1 MSVTSFAIT
10 ADSSMLSSPISVD
23 ARSASSVKDAERDHL
38 QELMEG
44 YQQAD
49 ADATT
54 ELVHRLSP
62 MLLRFLSGPLQTRPH
77 ADDMLQ
83 ECWLR
88 VHRARASYRPGSRLT
103 RQECWLRVHRARA
116 SYRPGSPVL
125 PWVFAIARHTRI
137 DVYRRRSRIERRE
150 FASDDL
156 EATTAASVPAPDAAD
171 GDIWR
176 LVARLPQSQ
185 QEVVRM
191 LKVTG
196 MSLEEVAG
204 ATGTTVGSVKQK
216 AHRAYRKLREMLTE
230 LERS

>member
-1 MSVTSFAIT
+1 MFRQSNRNSAFARSEAGNVTCFATT
-10 ADSSMLSSPISVD
+10 ADGSALTTSPSSIHAAP
-23 ARSASSVKDAERDHL
+23 ASQVEDAEKDRL

-44 YQQAD
+44 YQRAD

-54 ELVHRLSP
+54 ELVQRISP
-62 MLLRFLSGPLQTRPH
+62 MLLRFLAGPMQTRSQ

-83 ECWLR
+83 D
-88 VHRARASYRPGSRLT
+88 
-103 RQECWLRVHRARA
+103 CWLRVHRARA

-137 DVYRRRSRIERRE
+137 DAYRRRSQIERRE
-150 FASDDL
+150 LPSENL
-156 EATTAASVPAPDAAD
+156 EAAAAD
-171 GDIWR
+171 AGFTPPDGAEGDVWR
-176 LVARLPQSQ
+176 LVRQLPESQ

-191 LKVTG
+191 LKITG

-216 AHRAYRKLREMLTE
+216 AHRAYRRLRELLTE
-230 LERS
+230 SASS

>member
-1 MSVTSFAIT
+1 
-10 ADSSMLSSPISVD
+10 MLSSPISVD
-23 ARSASSVKDAERDHL
+23 ARSASSVKDAERDRL

-62 MLLRFLSGPLQTRPH
+62 MLLRFLSGPLQTRSH
-77 ADDMLQ
+77 ADDML
-83 ECWLR
+83 
-88 VHRARASYRPGSRLT
+88 
-103 RQECWLRVHRARA
+103 QECWLRVHRARA

-137 DVYRRRSRIERRE
+137 DVYRRRSRIERHE